1 MRLLQLHSDFIEYEP
16 ISREIDEAQENI
28 SRRKTRLED
37 VVVTFVAVEKEDDEI
52 VASDALIEVKKFL
65 QTVKCDKLLIY
76 PYAHLSSNLATP
88 RSALAILRIFEKLAS
103 ESVREVYIAPFGW
116 TKSFNVQTKGH
127 PLAENARV
135 IVKRT
140 VEQGEN
146 SSKVSIRDQDK
157 GPQIIQD
164 PSSGLEG
171 TSTALKS

>member
-28 SRRKTRLED
+28 SRIKTRLED

-103 ESVREVYIAPFGW
+103 ESIREVYSCTLW
-116 TKSFNVQTKGH
+116 LDQVLQCSD
-127 PLAENARV
+127 
-135 IVKRT
+135 
-140 VEQGEN
+140 QG
-146 SSKVSIRDQDK
+146 SSSCRKC
-157 GPQIIQD
+157 
-164 PSSGLEG
+164 
-171 TSTALKS
+171 